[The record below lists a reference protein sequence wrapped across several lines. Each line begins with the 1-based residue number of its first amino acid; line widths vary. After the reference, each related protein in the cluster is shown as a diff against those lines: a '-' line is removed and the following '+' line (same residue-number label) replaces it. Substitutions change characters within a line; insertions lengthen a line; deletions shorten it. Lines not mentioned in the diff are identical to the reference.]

1 MFKNM
6 SLFNFRKPSDSSA
19 QDIEL
24 RLNEDS
30 VSVPFADVEG
40 LTVKEAFERFGSDLG
55 SVSRINRFIA
65 QGRIVTGTASVEA
78 GTVYAGTVASE
89 AKG

>member
-1 MFKNM
+1 M
-6 SLFNFRKPSDSSA
+6 SLFNFRKPSDSTA

-30 VSVPFADVEG
+30 VTVPFADVEG
-40 LTVKEAFERFGSDLG
+40 LTVKEVFERFGSSLG
-55 SVSRINRFIA
+55 AVSRINRFIA
-65 QGRIVTGTASVEA
+65 QGRIVTGTAAVEA